1 MGTFIED
8 NCEFVE
14 WSRPLIENCS
24 DFSCT
29 HDKDI
34 ELSLIHISEPTRHDF
49 FKNDF
54 ENYNNQL
61 LGKSYG
67 FVKANTSL
75 ELVAAFTVSNS
86 MLPVSSLPKNIK
98 NKINRPIPNIKRNSQ
113 YPAVLVGQLAVFD
126 SFAGKHIGDEILSFI
141 KGWFI
146 DPLNKTG
153 CRYIIVDA
161 SNHQK
166 VIDFYQ
172 RNGFKFIFENI
183 ADEIEYMKLDLE
195 PEYKRTRLMYFDLII
210 LKS

>member
-34 ELSLIHISEPTRHDF
+34 ENF

-98 NKINRPIPNIKRNSQ
+98 NKINRPIPNIKT
-113 YPAVLVGQLAVFD
+113 QLSISSCISWTISCID

-161 SNHQK
+161 ANHQK

>member
-1 MGTFIED
+1 MSTFLDD

-14 WSRPLIENCS
+14 WSSLLIEHCS

-34 ELSLIHISEPTRHDF
+34 EAF
-49 FKNDF
+49 FKDEF
-54 ENYNNQL
+54 EYYENQL

-67 FVKANTSL
+67 FVKTSPSL

-86 MLPVSSLPKNIK
+86 MLPVSDFPKPIK
-98 NKINRPIPNIKRNSQ
+98 NKINRRIPNTKRNSQ
-113 YPAVLVGQLAVFD
+113 YPAVLIGQLAVFD
-126 SFAGKHIGDEILSFI
+126 TFAGQRIGDEVLTFI

-161 SNHQK
+161 ANNDK
-166 VIDFYQ
+166 VLDFYK
-172 RNGFKFIFENI
+172 RNGFRFIFDNI
-183 ADEIEYMKLDLE
+183 SEEIEYMKLDLE
-195 PEYKRTRLMYFDLII
+195 PEYKRTRLMYFDLIV
-210 LKS
+210 LKA

>member
-14 WSRPLIENCS
+14 WSRSLIENCPS
-24 DFSCT
+24 FLCSY
-29 HDKDI
+29 DKDI
-34 ELSLIHISEPTRHDF
+34 EEF

-54 ENYNNQL
+54 DDYNDQL

-67 FVKANTSL
+67 FVKSDTL

-86 MLPVSSLPKNIK
+86 LLPIQSLSKNDK
-98 NKINRPIPNIKRNSQ
+98 NRISRPIPNVKRNSQ

-126 SFAGKHIGDEILSFI
+126 SFSGQRIGDEILSFI

-146 DPLNKTG
+146 EPLNKTG
-153 CRYIIVDA
+153 CRFLVVDVA
-161 SNHQK
+161 NTPK
-166 VIDFYQ
+166 VLDFYK
-172 RNGFKFIFENI
+172 RNGFKFIFNNI
-183 ADEIEYMKLDLE
+183 EDEIEYMKLDLDSE
-195 PEYKRTRLMYFDLII
+195 NKRTRLMYFDLIV

>member
-1 MGTFIED
+1 MNTFIDE

-14 WSRPLIENCS
+14 LSSILIENCS
-24 DFSCT
+24 NFSCT

-34 ELSLIHISEPTRHDF
+34 EQF
-49 FKNDF
+49 FKKDF
-54 ENYNNQL
+54 EDYDNQL

-67 FVKANTSL
+67 FVQSDSL

-86 MLPVSSLPKNIK
+86 MLPISNFPKPVK
-98 NKINRPIPNIKRNSQ
+98 NRINRQIPNIKRNSQ

-126 SFAGKHIGDEILSFI
+126 TFSGKHIGDEVLSFI

-153 CRYIIVDA
+153 CRYVIVDA
-161 SNHQK
+161 SNNDK
-166 VIDFYQ
+166 VLDFYK
-172 RNGFKFIFENI
+172 RNGFKFIFDNI
-183 ADEIEYMKLDLE
+183 EEEIEYMKLDLE
-195 PEYKRTRLMYFDLII
+195 PEYKRTRLMYFDLIV

>member
-34 ELSLIHISEPTRHDF
+34 ENF

-195 PEYKRTRLMYFDLII
+195 PEYKRTRLMVTI
-210 LKS
+210 LFSATPILSAVFQPIK

>member
-34 ELSLIHISEPTRHDF
+34 ENF

-183 ADEIEYMKLDLE
+183 ADEIVAAGITSVKVRSVLE
-195 PEYKRTRLMYFDLII
+195 CRTYSFNVF
-210 LKS
+210 

>member
-34 ELSLIHISEPTRHDF
+34 ENF

-195 PEYKRTRLMYFDLII
+195 PEYKRTRLMYFL
-210 LKS
+210 LTKKNTPVT

>member
-14 WSRPLIENCS
+14 WSRTLIENCS
-24 DFSCT
+24 DFSCN

-34 ELSLIHISEPTRHDF
+34 ENF
-49 FKNDF
+49 FKDDF
-54 ENYNNQL
+54 ENYTNQL

-86 MLPVSSLPKNIK
+86 MLPVSSLPKNIR
-98 NKINRPIPNIKRNSQ
+98 NKINRPIPNVKRNSQ

-161 SNHQK
+161 ANNEK

-183 ADEIEYMKLDLE
+183 TEEIEYMKLDLE
-195 PEYKRTRLMYFDLII
+195 PEYKVSIQQTPYFPL
-210 LKS
+210 

>member
-34 ELSLIHISEPTRHDF
+34 ENF

-161 SNHQK
+161 ANHQK

-172 RNGFKFIFENI
+172 RNGFNFIFENI

>member
-34 ELSLIHISEPTRHDF
+34 ENF

-126 SFAGKHIGDEILSFI
+126 SF
-141 KGWFI
+141 
-146 DPLNKTG
+146 P
-153 CRYIIVDA
+153 
-161 SNHQK
+161 
-166 VIDFYQ
+166 
-172 RNGFKFIFENI
+172 ENI
-183 ADEIEYMKLDLE
+183 LVMKFCLL
-195 PEYKRTRLMYFDLII
+195 
-210 LKS
+210 

>member
-1 MGTFIED
+1 M
-8 NCEFVE
+8 
-14 WSRPLIENCS
+14 
-24 DFSCT
+24 
-29 HDKDI
+29 
-34 ELSLIHISEPTRHDF
+34 
-49 FKNDF
+49 
-54 ENYNNQL
+54 
-61 LGKSYG
+61 
-67 FVKANTSL
+67 
-75 ELVAAFTVSNS
+75 
-86 MLPVSSLPKNIK
+86 
-98 NKINRPIPNIKRNSQ
+98 
-113 YPAVLVGQLAVFD
+113 
-126 SFAGKHIGDEILSFI
+126 SFI

-146 DPLNKTG
+146 DPFIKTG

>member
-14 WSRPLIENCS
+14 WSSSLIENCKG
-24 DFSCT
+24 FSCL

-34 ELSLIHISEPTRHDF
+34 ENF
-49 FKNDF
+49 FKEDFND
-54 ENYNNQL
+54 YNDQL

-67 FVKANTSL
+67 FVKSDTL

-98 NKINRPIPNIKRNSQ
+98 NRINRPIPNIKRNSQ

-126 SFAGKHIGDEILSFI
+126 NFSGNHIGDEILSFI

-153 CRYIIVDA
+153 CRYVIVDA
-161 SNHQK
+161 ANNDK
-166 VIDFYQ
+166 VLDFYE
-172 RNGFKFIFENI
+172 RNGFKFIFDKIE
-183 ADEIEYMKLDLE
+183 DEIEYMKLDLE

-210 LKS
+210 LKP

>member
-14 WSRPLIENCS
+14 WSIPLIENCS

-34 ELSLIHISEPTRHDF
+34 ENF

-126 SFAGKHIGDEILSFI
+126 SFARKHIGDEILSFI

>member
-34 ELSLIHISEPTRHDF
+34 ENF

-126 SFAGKHIGDEILSFI
+126 SFARKHIGDEILSFI

>member
-14 WSRPLIENCS
+14 WSSSLIENCS

-34 ELSLIHISEPTRHDF
+34 ENF

-98 NKINRPIPNIKRNSQ
+98 NKIILLFCNPDVGIKSWKRCLSKE
-113 YPAVLVGQLAVFD
+113 LRRD
-126 SFAGKHIGDEILSFI
+126 WIMSF
-141 KGWFI
+141 
-146 DPLNKTG
+146 
-153 CRYIIVDA
+153 
-161 SNHQK
+161 
-166 VIDFYQ
+166 
-172 RNGFKFIFENI
+172 
-183 ADEIEYMKLDLE
+183 
-195 PEYKRTRLMYFDLII
+195 
-210 LKS
+210 

>member
-1 MGTFIED
+1 MQHLPYPIQCCPF
-8 NCEFVE
+8 
-14 WSRPLIENCS
+14 RPYL
-24 DFSCT
+24 
-29 HDKDI
+29 K
-34 ELSLIHISEPTRHDF
+34 
-49 FKNDF
+49 
-54 ENYNNQL
+54 
-61 LGKSYG
+61 
-67 FVKANTSL
+67 
-75 ELVAAFTVSNS
+75 
-86 MLPVSSLPKNIK
+86 
-98 NKINRPIPNIKRNSQ
+98 NRPIPNIKRNSQ

>member
-1 MGTFIED
+1 MSTFIED

-24 DFSCT
+24 DFSCA

-34 ELSLIHISEPTRHDF
+34 ENF

-67 FVKANTSL
+67 FVKADTSL

-141 KGWFI
+141 KSWFI

-161 SNHQK
+161 ANHQK

>member
-14 WSRPLIENCS
+14 WSRTLIENCS
-24 DFSCT
+24 DFSCN

-34 ELSLIHISEPTRHDF
+34 ENF
-49 FKNDF
+49 FKDDF
-54 ENYNNQL
+54 ENYTNQL

-67 FVKANTSL
+67 FVKTNTSL

-86 MLPVSSLPKNIK
+86 MLPVSSLPKNIR

-183 ADEIEYMKLDLE
+183 RCVL
-195 PEYKRTRLMYFDLII
+195 
-210 LKS
+210 